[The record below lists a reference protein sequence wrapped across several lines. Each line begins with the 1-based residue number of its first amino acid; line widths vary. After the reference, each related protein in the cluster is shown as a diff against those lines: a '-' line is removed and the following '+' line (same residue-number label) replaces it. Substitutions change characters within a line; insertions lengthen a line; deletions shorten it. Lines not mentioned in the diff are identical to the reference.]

1 MHPCVIEGMQQLNG
15 KEVEVGWKRTSGK
28 EEVSTGF
35 VPSARAT
42 QFEGT
47 QEYRHIKL
55 AGK

>member
-1 MHPCVIEGMQQLNG
+1 MQQING